1 MLDTK
6 LINQSTMVNQAKGA
20 IVSDMAGE
28 KVMLS
33 VKNGK
38 YYNLGNIGGAI
49 WDYIESP
56 LSVIELVQKL
66 KEVFEVD
73 TEECNK
79 EVTIFLEQ
87 LYSEGLIEIKN

>member
-6 LINQSTMVNQAKGA
+6 LINQSTLVNQAKGA

-33 VKNGK
+33 VQNGK

>member
-6 LINQSTMVNQAKGA
+6 LINQSTLVNQAKGA

>member
-56 LSVIELVQKL
+56 LSVKELVQKL